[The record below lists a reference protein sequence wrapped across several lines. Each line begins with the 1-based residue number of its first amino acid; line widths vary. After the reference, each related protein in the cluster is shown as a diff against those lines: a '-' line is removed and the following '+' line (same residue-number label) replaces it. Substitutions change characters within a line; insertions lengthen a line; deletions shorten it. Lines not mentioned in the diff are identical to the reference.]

1 MRGRPKRKGRRSHPS
16 SWGRRQGAQAALC
29 TPVTRRRRGRC
40 DALRGLL
47 GAPSPSE
54 ERDRRI
60 PELCLFSSGLHQ
72 QSASPSGGRTRAG
85 SGQRGHGNYFIAA
98 PLAPQQHIPSRQTES
113 PIRRRSRR
121 NPYSAAHHCIKQVT
135 GLAAPGLCINQ
146 NPRLA
151 QFPGGIR
158 APQRSQS
165 VMHRP
170 PLIVG
175 HYAGI
180 FKDCSML
187 SRWRVVTTSSP

>member
-1 MRGRPKRKGRRSHPS
+1 MRKGRRSHPS

-29 TPVTRRRRGRC
+29 TPVTRRPRRSCG
-40 DALRGLL
+40 ALRGLL
-47 GAPSPSE
+47 GAPPPSE

-60 PELCLFSSGLHQ
+60 PELCLFSSGLQ
-72 QSASPSGGRTRAG
+72 QQTVSPSGGMARAG
-85 SGQRGHGNYFIAA
+85 SGQRGHGDYFIA
-98 PLAPQQHIPSRQTES
+98 PPPPVPQQHIPSRQTES

-135 GLAAPGLCINQ
+135 GLAASGLCINQ

-175 HYAGI
+175 HYVGV
-180 FKDCSML
+180 FKGCSML
-187 SRWRVVTTSSP
+187 SGWRVVTTSSP